1 MGKLFFSKSIL
12 SIHNEFIQV
21 PMAGSIV
28 DNLKRVLEN
37 ILEVVVGNG
46 RKEEE
51 VKLIAVSKTKPMD
64 LIKEAFEA
72 GQVDFGE
79 NKVQELR
86 EKHPLLPEANWH
98 MIGSLQRNKV
108 KYIAPF
114 IYLIHS
120 VDSERL
126 LAEINKQGGKNER
139 VISCLLQLNISD
151 EDSKSGMEEVEAKAI
166 LSEIEKFPHVHIKG
180 LMGMAAFTDDKEIIR
195 SQFQRLAEARDTF
208 KEFEGPQVNME
219 ELSMGMSG
227 DYDIAIDEG
236 ATLVRV
242 GSAIFGSRNYG

>member
-1 MGKLFFSKSIL
+1 
-12 SIHNEFIQV
+12 
-21 PMAGSIV
+21 MAGSIV

-37 ILEVVVGNG
+37 ILEVVIGNG

-114 IYLIHS
+114 IYLFFS
-120 VDSERL
+120 VDSDRL
-126 LAEINKQGGKNER
+126 LADLNKQ
-139 VISCLLQLNISD
+139 
-151 EDSKSGMEEVEAKAI
+151 
-166 LSEIEKFPHVHIKG
+166 
-180 LMGMAAFTDDKEIIR
+180 
-195 SQFQRLAEARDTF
+195 
-208 KEFEGPQVNME
+208 
-219 ELSMGMSG
+219 
-227 DYDIAIDEG
+227 
-236 ATLVRV
+236 
-242 GSAIFGSRNYG
+242 

>member
-1 MGKLFFSKSIL
+1 
-12 SIHNEFIQV
+12 
-21 PMAGSIV
+21 MAGSIV
-28 DNLKRVLEN
+28 DNLKKVLEN
-37 ILEVVVGNG
+37 IYEATIGSG
-46 RKEEE
+46 RKEGE

-98 MIGSLQRNKV
+98 LIGSLQRNKV

-114 IYLIHS
+114 IHLIHS

-126 LAEINKQGGKNER
+126 LTEINKQAEKNER

-151 EDSKSGMEEVEAKAI
+151 EDSKSGMEEAEAKAI
-166 LSEIEKFPHVHIKG
+166 LSGIEKFPHVHIKG
-180 LMGMAAFTDDKEIIR
+180 LMGMAAFTDDKELIR
-195 SQFQRLAEARDTF
+195 SQFQRLARAGEAF
-208 KEFEGPQVNME
+208 KEYEGPQIQME

-227 DYDIAIDEG
+227 DYDIAIEEG